1 MNGSK
6 TIKDRLFILKNV
18 EKIIFVSQW
27 VKDRFFLDLDL
38 KLKTKTEKSAQT
50 YSFLFSSKF
59 LKNNY
64 HF

>member
-6 TIKDRLFILKNV
+6 TIEDRLSILKNV

-38 KLKTKTEKSAQT
+38 KLSD
-50 YSFLFSSKF
+50 
-59 LKNNY
+59 
-64 HF
+64 

>member
-6 TIKDRLFILKNV
+6 TIKERLFILKNV

-38 KLKTKTEKSAQT
+38 KLSAKDRNC
-50 YSFLFSSKF
+50 LSKC
-59 LKNNY
+59 K
-64 HF
+64 